1 MGYCLLLPL
10 SPVILPWAPHGPAF
24 HVKLLFGGRC
34 VAQPSLLSI
43 VLVCIRH
50 SARYCTSSSAWTYHL
65 FLPSSK
71 FSFSLRGT
79 AIYKLYGHPWL
90 SHFPH
95 PKYSI
100 KLCQLHLQILP
111 IISILFILITAS
123 VLLISLPPVLPPSNP
138 FSTHLWQFR
147 QLSKFLNGPSK
158 LLPPQGQVSACSCSL
173 LLFPVCSITLWHTE
187 HQSNGVW
194 EKEWGKNWCVCVCV
208 CARVCVEPCFWE
220 KHCLMDGDT
229 SKIC

>member
-10 SPVILPWAPHGPAF
+10 SPVTLPWAPHGPAF

-34 VAQPSLLSI
+34 VAQPSLLSTA
-43 VLVCIRH
+43 LVYMWH
-50 SARYCTSSSAWTYHL
+50 SAGYCTSSSAWTYHL

-111 IISILFILITAS
+111 FISILFILITAS
-123 VLLISLPPVLPPSNP
+123 VLLISLPPVLPPWNP
-138 FSTHLWQFR
+138 HTYDNLDNCLNFLTALPSSSHPRVRCLPVPAAFCSS
-147 QLSKFLNGPSK
+147 LSAASHSGTLNTRAMVS
-158 LLPPQGQVSACSCSL
+158 GQRS
-173 LLFPVCSITLWHTE
+173 E
-187 HQSNGVW
+187 
-194 EKEWGKNWCVCVCV
+194 GKTGVCVCV
-208 CARVCVEPCFWE
+208 CAHMCVWRQVQE
-220 KHCLMDGDT
+220 
-229 SKIC
+229 S

>member
-1 MGYCLLLPL
+1 MISSCWTWSAVPSGVSNAHQHNAQERGL
-10 SPVILPWAPHGPAF
+10 SDTAPTKEKLHVEGWAMWCPRQNYRRQGEKQAVPHP
-24 HVKLLFGGRC
+24 C
-34 VAQPSLLSI
+34 
-43 VLVCIRH
+43 
-50 SARYCTSSSAWTYHL
+50 
-65 FLPSSK
+65 
-71 FSFSLRGT
+71 SLRSLFCT
-79 AIYKLYGHPWL
+79 KE
-90 SHFPH
+90 FR
-95 PKYSI
+95 
-100 KLCQLHLQILP
+100 LHLQILP

-208 CARVCVEPCFWE
+208 CARVCVETGAGELRQRGVMF
-220 KHCLMDGDT
+220 
-229 SKIC
+229 

>member
-1 MGYCLLLPL
+1 M
-10 SPVILPWAPHGPAF
+10 
-24 HVKLLFGGRC
+24 
-34 VAQPSLLSI
+34 AQPSTWSFSLVGAVSLSPLSWALRWCTFETLLGT
-43 VLVCIRH
+43 
-50 SARYCTSSSAWTYHL
+50 CTSSSAWTYHL

-79 AIYKLYGHPWL
+79 TIYKLYGHPRL

-111 IISILFILITAS
+111 FISLLFILITAS

-158 LLPPQGQVSACSCSL
+158 LLPPQGQVSTCSYSL
-173 LLFPVCSITLWHTE
+173 LLVPVRSITLAHWTPE
-187 HQSNGVW
+187 QWCLGKGVR
-194 EKEWGKNWCVCVCV
+194 GKLVCVSVCVCVCV
-208 CARVCVEPCFWE
+208 
-220 KHCLMDGDT
+220 
-229 SKIC
+229 